1 MGNTSEKQRQKRC
14 HESKFRW
21 TINEFL
27 DRYGKL
33 SKDEAREWVNKI
45 YSDNLHSIT
54 RTKFAPPSVRKSKE
68 DLLDA
73 FQKAFEGKWEPSL
86 IEIRDVTQTE
96 DKEIIQWRMKNNVPN
111 KNKEG

>member
-45 YSDNLHSIT
+45 YSDNLH
-54 RTKFAPPSVRKSKE
+54 
-68 DLLDA
+68 
-73 FQKAFEGKWEPSL
+73 
-86 IEIRDVTQTE
+86 
-96 DKEIIQWRMKNNVPN
+96 
-111 KNKEG
+111 